1 MDISVEDERDP
12 EKMRQ
17 ILARMTPGEEDRFE
31 HYRRS
36 RFNRTGISQIMRR
49 SLADDARVDE
59 NSAVVVAALA
69 KMFVGDLV
77 SAARTAR
84 AARGGEGE
92 PIGPAG
98 GLTEALSN
106 FGNCCGPVPCL
117 LLKSNVEEKVEA
129 KELADEFL
137 SEDEDEE
144 A

>member
-36 RFNRTGISQIMRR
+36 RFNRTGISQIMRS

-77 SAARTAR
+77 AAARAAR
-84 AARGGEGE
+84 AARGGEEGE
-92 PIGPAG
+92 PIGPAEFAAAARTLQLQDRPVVG
-98 GLTEALSN
+98 DHKRPRLNGPPVITKGELLS
-106 FGNCCGPVPCL
+106 
-117 LLKSNVEEKVEA
+117 
-129 KELADEFL
+129 
-137 SEDEDEE
+137 
-144 A
+144 

>member
-69 KMFVGDLV
+69 KMFAGDLGRPPL
-77 SAARTAR
+77 ATR
-84 AARGGEGE
+84 RGGEEGE
-92 PIGPAG
+92 PIGPAEFAAAART
-98 GLTEALSN
+98 LQLQDR
-106 FGNCCGPVPCL
+106 PVVGDHKRPG
-117 LLKSNVEEKVEA
+117 STGRR
-129 KELADEFL
+129 
-137 SEDEDEE
+137 
-144 A
+144 

>member
-36 RFNRTGISQIMRR
+36 RFNRTGISQIMRS

-77 SAARTAR
+77 SAARAAR
-84 AARGGEGE
+84 AARGGELRRADGLALLAAARTLQLQDRPVVGDHKRPRLNGPPVITKGE
-92 PIGPAG
+92 
-98 GLTEALSN
+98 LLS
-106 FGNCCGPVPCL
+106 
-117 LLKSNVEEKVEA
+117 
-129 KELADEFL
+129 
-137 SEDEDEE
+137 
-144 A
+144 